1 VQEGRVT
8 SYKPPLRRLLN
19 PVPSFHLSLD
29 ENSEGGGPRN
39 TAYFFMLTGESSY
52 FTTKNNFDLAS
63 ENEDSSGQ
71 RGSGKRTRQKSVAL
85 VLTAVPN
92 SDRATD
98 SNHVCLSRRQH
109 VLTRSV
115 DLPNQLE
122 MGEIRPE
129 GGHEWALHP
138 EPEDIFAKT
147 VSLVNSRAYQKA
159 APFTSAGLIKRLEM
173 IKNAGLP
180 PLRVVRLSTLIE
192 LGRIPRSTEGHAVD
206 ALQEFTRLDGERPS
220 TAHPDRIWR
229 NGHSHL
235 HAPLIVFFSHR
246 WARPVEGFPD
256 GPDNTK
262 ARALIHW
269 AKQELWERRKQTEV
283 LVRGV
288 VTIVNRAVEEG
299 EGWKLVIAHVFLVIQ
314 LAIVLVAWAVGN
326 WWFCLLIL
334 PGLLLC
340 AACQAIGSRSEACRK
355 AAIKLTGRYAK
366 EVGDEVASHIADLPT
381 EVLFFI
387 DYTCVDQQNPS
398 AEVGA
403 IPAYVSSCSE
413 ILAHFDQMYSQ
424 RAWCRAELMLAHA
437 FTGEMNRKRFKRIVR
452 DIEHQERSRADN
464 RDCASECGTVCG
476 DICKEYEGGNWI
488 SVIQSGVQPGARAN
502 RSEEL
507 LLLDPTEGHVTEIT
521 DMHVITRLKQCA
533 EASSSFTC
541 GVVYQDILSD
551 VIRDIM
557 SRYAKL
563 HPYFG
568 WNSAAMSCW
577 NVAINFIQVIKL
589 PITVVYCVA
598 LIPYLLIVFIY
609 SMAFCAPWIAL
620 SGKRSTKVGKSHIS
634 LRDRHTYQW
643 GYHPWGEGPVEHV
656 HVAAQTFR
664 IGIPPGSVPGQA
676 MSVKVPLGF
685 AQSGQTRV
693 IVVPPLGQ
701 AFVDVPLNAADGL
714 PGQGRTLLQVLV
726 PHGMRGGQTLLV
738 QTPSGRMQVV
748 IPPGLKEG
756 EAFQFVP
763 ATFSPPAIGP
773 PPPFQ
778 SGPPPPFES
787 TPPPFESGPHP
798 TGTGRLTFETS
809 D

>member
-1 VQEGRVT
+1 
-8 SYKPPLRRLLN
+8 
-19 PVPSFHLSLD
+19 
-29 ENSEGGGPRN
+29 
-39 TAYFFMLTGESSY
+39 
-52 FTTKNNFDLAS
+52 
-63 ENEDSSGQ
+63 
-71 RGSGKRTRQKSVAL
+71 
-85 VLTAVPN
+85 
-92 SDRATD
+92 
-98 SNHVCLSRRQH
+98 
-109 VLTRSV
+109 
-115 DLPNQLE
+115 

-129 GGHEWALHP
+129 GGHERALHP

-551 VIRDIM
+551 VIRDLM
-557 SRYAKL
+557 SNFTVDQ
-563 HPYFG
+563 YFG
-568 WNSAAMSCW
+568 WNTDTMSCW

>member
-1 VQEGRVT
+1 
-8 SYKPPLRRLLN
+8 
-19 PVPSFHLSLD
+19 
-29 ENSEGGGPRN
+29 
-39 TAYFFMLTGESSY
+39 
-52 FTTKNNFDLAS
+52 
-63 ENEDSSGQ
+63 
-71 RGSGKRTRQKSVAL
+71 
-85 VLTAVPN
+85 
-92 SDRATD
+92 
-98 SNHVCLSRRQH
+98 

>member
-1 VQEGRVT
+1 
-8 SYKPPLRRLLN
+8 
-19 PVPSFHLSLD
+19 
-29 ENSEGGGPRN
+29 
-39 TAYFFMLTGESSY
+39 
-52 FTTKNNFDLAS
+52 
-63 ENEDSSGQ
+63 
-71 RGSGKRTRQKSVAL
+71 
-85 VLTAVPN
+85 
-92 SDRATD
+92 
-98 SNHVCLSRRQH
+98 
-109 VLTRSV
+109 
-115 DLPNQLE
+115 

-129 GGHEWALHP
+129 GGHERALHP

-192 LGRIPRSTEGHAVD
+192 LGRIPLSTEGHAVD
-206 ALQEFTRLDGERPS
+206 ALQEFTRLVNAHRAVEGRSPDQ
-220 TAHPDRIWR
+220 TAGLRLLTSR
-229 NGHSHL
+229 L

-256 GPDNTK
+256 GPENTK

-283 LVRGV
+283 VVRGV
-288 VTIVNRAVEEG
+288 VTIWNRAVEEG
-299 EGWKLVIAHVFLVIQ
+299 EGWKLVIAHVFLVII

-326 WWFCLLIL
+326 WWVCLLIL
-334 PGLLLC
+334 PGVLLY
-340 AACQAIGSRSEACRK
+340 AACQEIGSRSEACRK
-355 AAIKLTGRYAK
+355 AAIKVTGRHAK
-366 EVGDEVASHIADLPT
+366 EVEDEVASYIAHLPT

-413 ILAHFDQMYSQ
+413 ILAHFDEMYAQ

-437 FTGEMNRKRFKRIVR
+437 FTGEINRKKFKRIVR
-452 DIEHQERSRADN
+452 SIELQKRSRADD

-476 DICKEYEGGNWI
+476 MCRDACKEYEGGNWI
-488 SVIQSGVQPGARAN
+488 SVIQSGVQPGSRAN
-502 RSEEL
+502 SSEEL

-551 VIRDIM
+551 VIRDLM
-557 SRYAKL
+557 SNFPVAK
-563 HPYFG
+563 YCFG
-568 WNSAAMSCW
+568 WNTDAMSCW

-589 PITVVYCVA
+589 PIIVVYCVA
-598 LIPYLLIVFIY
+598 LIPYSLIVFIY
-609 SMAFCAPWIAL
+609 AMALCAPCIAL
-620 SGKRSTKVGKSHIS
+620 SGKRSTQVGKSHIF

-664 IGIPPGSVPGQA
+664 IGIPPGSVPGQG

-701 AFVDVPLNAADGL
+701 AFVDVPLNAADAL
-714 PGQGRTLLQVLV
+714 PGQGQTLLQVLV
-726 PHGMRGGQTLLV
+726 PHGMRGGHTLLV

-748 IPPGLKEG
+748 IPQGLKEG
-756 EAFQFVP
+756 EAFQFLA

-778 SGPPPPFES
+778 SGPPPPFEI

-798 TGTGRLTFETS
+798 TGTGRLTS
-809 D
+809 N